1 MPDKITNKSKLKSVL
16 GLINFFRDYIKNCS
30 QLALPLTAMLKKNK
44 PDNLV
49 WNEESIQ
56 ALEQLKNALLSDV
69 CLFAPNLSA
78 PWQLYTDA
86 SHGAVGAWIG
96 QPGPNGQVRP
106 IAFISKKLAGS
117 QLNWSIVEKELY
129 SVVWSAQ
136 LFSHYLYNNDVEL
149 FSDHRP
155 LQWLYSLTNHSPRLA
170 RWSILLQNYNIK
182 PAYIKGSLNGP
193 ADFLSRF

>member
-1 MPDKITNKSKLKSVL
+1 M
-16 GLINFFRDYIKNCS
+16 INFFRDYIKNCS
-30 QLALPLTAMLKKNK
+30 EIALPLTAMLKKNK
-44 PDNLV
+44 PEILS
-49 WNEESIQ
+49 WNDESLQ
-56 ALEQLKNALLSDV
+56 ALQTLKNVLLSDV
-69 CLFAPNLSA
+69 CLFAPNLSL

-96 QPGPNGQVRP
+96 QQGPNGQVRP
-106 IAFISKKLAGS
+106 IAFISKKLSGN

-129 SVVWSAQ
+129 AVVWSTQ
-136 LFSHYLYNNDVEL
+136 LFAHFLYNNDVEL

-155 LQWLYSLTNHSPRLA
+155 LQWLYSLSNHSPRLA

-182 PAYIKGSLNGP
+182 PAYIKASMNGP